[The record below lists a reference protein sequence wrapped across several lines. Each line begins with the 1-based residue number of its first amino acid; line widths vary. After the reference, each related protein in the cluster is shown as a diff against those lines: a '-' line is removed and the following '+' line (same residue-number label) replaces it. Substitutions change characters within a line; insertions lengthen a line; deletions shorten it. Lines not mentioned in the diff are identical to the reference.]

1 MAMTEYRPPVEPWT
15 EVVYQDEHILVA
27 NKPAGL
33 LSVPGREE
41 KHYDSLWSRLVEEYP
56 EIQVVHRLDMATSG
70 LMLFALT
77 KDAERHLKSSFSIA

>member
-15 EVVYQDEHILVA
+15 EVVYKDEHILVA

-56 EIQVVHRLDMATSG
+56 EIQVVHRLDMRPRA
-70 LMLFALT
+70 
-77 KDAERHLKSSFSIA
+77 